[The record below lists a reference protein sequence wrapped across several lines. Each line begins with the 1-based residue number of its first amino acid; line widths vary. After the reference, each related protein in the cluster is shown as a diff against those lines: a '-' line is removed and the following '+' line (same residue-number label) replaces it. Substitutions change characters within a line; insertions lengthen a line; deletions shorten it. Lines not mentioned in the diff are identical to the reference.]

1 MAQTVQVSIPVPNS
15 DPFYYSVPRD
25 LKTSLDIGK
34 RVLVPLG
41 NRIVIGFT
49 VGFEEPPDDIKLK
62 NVVDIIDETPL
73 FDSNRLEF
81 FKWVADYY
89 HASLGTVLKF
99 AHPGGLG
106 TSLQRFLCK
115 CQNSLRMKQEE

>member
-62 NVVDIIDETPL
+62 NVVDIIE
-73 FDSNRLEF
+73 
-81 FKWVADYY
+81 K
-89 HASLGTVLKF
+89 
-99 AHPGGLG
+99 
-106 TSLQRFLCK
+106 
-115 CQNSLRMKQEE
+115 KQLSFRALARNLIPQEGISKIRDKR